1 MEEKTLIE
9 KTIDLFLK
17 KFKKAATGSVF
28 LKDGVEMFANY
39 QITSFELDK
48 ICMAVKKELQ
58 NES

>member
-9 KTIDLFLK
+9 KTIGLFLE
-17 KFKKAATGSVF
+17 KFKKNAIGSVF
-28 LKDGVEMFANY
+28 LKDGVEMFTNY

-48 ICMAVKKELQ
+48 ICMEVKKELQ